1 MSTRI
6 FVILGALFVLVYLFG
21 EMTGNKLLAVVL
33 MLALVAVGFIY
44 LLVKARVLTKSEKG
58 EENRHLTPPRDPRR

>member
-21 EMTGNKLLAVVL
+21 EMTRNKLLAVVL
-33 MLALVAVGFIY
+33 MLMLVAVGFIY
-44 LLVKARVLTKSEKG
+44 LLVKARVLTKSEKE